1 MIKIGENSFH
11 EEDKITLFAYPRRRK
26 RVSTNVRYLR
36 KNPPPIKRLLLNSL
50 SVSIIAVIFLK
61 GTKQRFLNVKVSKN
75 AITGK
80 GHKAFFEDF
89 YKKNENY

>member
-1 MIKIGENSFH
+1 MNNWDKGPKKVKMIKIGENSFH

-50 SVSIIAVIFLK
+50 SVSIIAVIFKKAL
-61 GTKQRFLNVKVSKN
+61 SKDSS
-75 AITGK
+75 T
-80 GHKAFFEDF
+80 
-89 YKKNENY
+89 